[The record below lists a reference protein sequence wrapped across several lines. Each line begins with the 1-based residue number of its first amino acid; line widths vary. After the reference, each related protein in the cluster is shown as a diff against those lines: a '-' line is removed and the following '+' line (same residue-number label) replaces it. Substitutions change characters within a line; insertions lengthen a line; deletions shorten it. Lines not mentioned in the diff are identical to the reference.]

1 MNLEILA
8 IQNFPMVEPG
18 DNLADL
24 IEQSLGQNGLSLKD
38 GDILCLAQ
46 KIVSKAENCYVD
58 LNTIIPSEEA
68 IALGKEV
75 DKDARKVQLILD
87 ESVDVVRSR
96 PGVLI
101 VEHKLG
107 FVHANAG
114 IDQSNIALDGVSQ
127 EELCLLL
134 PKDPDASAH
143 ALKTALEDRCR
154 CRLGVIINDSVGRAW
169 RMGTVGLAIGVAG
182 LTALE
187 DYIGESDIY
196 GAELKVTQVA
206 AADEL
211 AAGASIVMGQTTER
225 VPLVLIRGYE
235 GRQNTEAEAMGVKP
249 LIRPKQMDMFR

>member
-18 DNLADL
+18 DNLAEL
-24 IEQSLGQNGLSLKD
+24 IEQSLGQNGLVIKD

-46 KIVSKAENCYVD
+46 KVVSKAENCYVD
-58 LNTIIPSEEA
+58 LNSIIPSEEA

-75 DKDARKVQLILD
+75 DKDSRKVQLILD

-101 VEHKLG
+101 VEHRLG

-143 ALKTALEDRCR
+143 ALKVALENRYQCR
-154 CRLGVIINDSVGRAW
+154 IGVIINDSVGRAW

-235 GRQNTEAEAMGVKP
+235 GRQNAEAEAMGVKP

>member
-18 DNLADL
+18 DDLAEL
-24 IEQSLGQNGLSLKD
+24 IEQSLGKNGLSLED

-58 LNTIIPSEEA
+58 LNTVIPSDKA

-134 PKDPDASAH
+134 PKDPDASAR
-143 ALKTALEDRCR
+143 ALKSALEDRYQ

-235 GRQNTEAEAMGVKP
+235 SRQNAEAEAMGVKP